1 MAGRGYGK
9 TRMATEWL
17 RGRVYS
23 GYRRIAI
30 IGRTP
35 ADVRDIQIEGES
47 GILACSPKDDRPLY
61 EPTKRRLTWKNGA
74 VALAFSSHEPDQLR
88 GVQFDTAIC
97 DELASWQYARDVWN
111 NLQFGMRLG
120 DDPKVMITTTPRPMG
135 LLKEIMRSST
145 TVLTTGSSYENKD
158 NLAPQFFDQ
167 IIEKYEGTRVGRQ
180 EIYAELLDEAEGS
193 LWKRDWIE
201 TNRKEVAP
209 EELRRI
215 IVAIDPAVTAGRDSD
230 DTGIV
235 VAGIDDEN
243 EIWVLEDASGRFTP
257 DQWGKIAVSL
267 YKKYRADRIVAEV
280 NNGGLM
286 VEQVLRH
293 VDMNIPYKS
302 VYATKGKRTRAE
314 PISALYEQLK
324 VHHVGRFVELED
336 ELCSWNPTD
345 SNSPDRLDALVWCCS
360 ELIGGGT
367 PQIRWI

>member
-1 MAGRGYGK
+1 
-9 TRMATEWL
+9 
-17 RGRVYS
+17 
-23 GYRRIAI
+23 
-30 IGRTP
+30 
-35 ADVRDIQIEGES
+35 
-47 GILACSPKDDRPLY
+47 
-61 EPTKRRLTWKNGA
+61 
-74 VALAFSSHEPDQLR
+74 
-88 GVQFDTAIC
+88 
-97 DELASWQYARDVWN
+97 
-111 NLQFGMRLG
+111 MRLG

-215 IVAIDPAVTAGRDSD
+215 IVAIDPAVTAKKDSD

>member
-17 RGRVYS
+17 RGRVLS

-35 ADVRDIQIEGES
+35 ADVRDICIEGES
-47 GILACSPKDDRPLY
+47 GILNCTPKEDRPLY

-74 VALAFSSHEPDQLR
+74 VALAFSSHEPDHLR

-97 DELASWQYARDVWN
+97 DELASWVYPRETWD
-111 NLQFGMRLG
+111 NLMFGLRLG
-120 DDPKVMITTTPRPMG
+120 DNPQVMITTTPKPMG
-135 LLKEIMRSST
+135 LLKEIMKANT
-145 TVLTTGSSYENKD
+145 TVLTKGSSYENQD

-167 IIEKYEGTRVGRQ
+167 ILEKYENTRVGRQ

-201 TNRKEVAP
+201 TTRRDAAP
-209 EELRRI
+209 AELQRI
-215 IVAIDPAVTAGRDSD
+215 VVAIDPAVTAKKDSD

-235 VAGIDDEN
+235 VAGIDDERKLW
-243 EIWVLEDASGRFTP
+243 ILEDASGRFTP
-257 DQWGKIAVSL
+257 DQWGKIAVKL
-267 YKKYRADRIVAEV
+267 YKKYMADRIVAEV

-293 VDMNIPYKS
+293 VDADIPYKA
-302 VYATKGKRTRAE
+302 VHATKGKRTRAE

-324 VHHVGRFVELED
+324 VHHVGRLTELED
-336 ELCSWNPTD
+336 ELCNWKPTD
-345 SNSPDRLDALVWCCS
+345 YVSPDRLDALVWACT
-360 ELIGGGT
+360 ELLGGGS